1 MIDIINKRIRRPF
14 FDFLFFNITN
24 LANLESVFIFVLA
37 LVVFKKSRL
46 LGIEVFISLAISSII
61 VQVLKRLFSRN
72 RPYWIIENLNTY
84 GIDLRDYSFPSG
96 HTTASFCIA
105 MIIFLNYI
113 NIGIGFLILAFL
125 IAISRIYLA
134 VHYPTDVLAGI
145 IIGTITSL
153 IVHYKIIYVIFR
165 YIK

>member
-61 VQVLKRLFSRN
+61 VQILKRLFSRN

-105 MIIFLNYI
+105 VIFFLNYI